1 MKQTKT
7 NPKNRRHHYRMQTEK
22 MMNLRCHT
30 IISLAL
36 FCAFAASSQ
45 LAVTVSPLKLGANKA
60 IVPLTMK
67 NGFSQNV
74 ESARA
79 VVFLVDDQG
88 KVMGQPTTRW
98 VIGGTQDKPGLA
110 VGATNAFYFG
120 VPLDKSLATTNL
132 TAKVQFTRV
141 ILEGGKLADAVKD
154 V

>member
-1 MKQTKT
+1 
-7 NPKNRRHHYRMQTEK
+7 
-22 MMNLRCHT
+22 MNLHRLGLT
-30 IISLAL
+30 SLVLVLAL
-36 FCAFAASSQ
+36 SAPAQ

-60 IVPLTMK
+60 IVPLAMK
-67 NGFSQNV
+67 NGFAQNV